1 MRGPR
6 DRRKPLQSEAAMRSG
21 LGGTGRTRGAN
32 SDRATGSS
40 FMAGRELDRWF
51 DVAVR
56 PDHGFARAG
65 TIRTTRATGAHSL
78 RPHHKWKWPVQTF
91 RPRSG
96 TSATTTPRH
105 RHPRD
110 ETSASPRSAGACV
123 AAAGAWSGTAA
134 SRCFFVHHAGAR
146 GSPAFAGRG
155 APTGTAGA
163 GRDPAAAGAVRPSH
177 AHGRRVSA
185 HSGGLAAQRRPPRP
199 TSSCGSRQAGG
210 RRVATA
216 GPVSEWKFS
225 CVGVQLIT
233 NSRW

>member
-1 MRGPR
+1 MQSPSTCARPSAAPRLVRRLLVARRRSPRTPRCKACVTGKASPIRGRYEIRPRR
-6 DRRKPLQSEAAMRSG
+6 DRTHARRQFRPSN
-21 LGGTGRTRGAN
+21 LGVVFCLAGSSTGSIAVRIDQPT
-32 SDRATGSS
+32 TGSS
-40 FMAGRELDRWF
+40 A
-51 DVAVR
+51 A
-56 PDHGFARAG
+56 
-65 TIRTTRATGAHSL
+65 L

-96 TSATTTPRH
+96 TRATTAPRH

-163 GRDPAAAGAVRPSH
+163 GRDPAAAGGQRHGAHDWGAQAPHGAATSH
-177 AHGRRVSA
+177 AHGGPR
-185 HSGGLAAQRRPPRP
+185 QRP
-199 TSSCGSRQAGG
+199 
-210 RRVATA
+210 
-216 GPVSEWKFS
+216 
-225 CVGVQLIT
+225 
-233 NSRW
+233 

>member
-1 MRGPR
+1 MTGKASPIRGRYEIRPRR
-6 DRRKPLQSEAAMRSG
+6 DRTHARRQFRPSN
-21 LGGTGRTRGAN
+21 LGVVFCLAGSSTGSIAVRIDQPT
-32 SDRATGSS
+32 TGSS
-40 FMAGRELDRWF
+40 A
-51 DVAVR
+51 A
-56 PDHGFARAG
+56 
-65 TIRTTRATGAHSL
+65 L

-96 TSATTTPRH
+96 TEQPPH
-105 RHPRD
+105 R
-110 ETSASPRSAGACV
+110 ASPSARCETKRVRVRRRDRPSEPVWLPLAPGRLQRG
-123 AAAGAWSGTAA
+123 AAAG
-134 SRCFFVHHAGAR
+134 RCFFVHHACAR

-185 HSGGLAAQRRPPRP
+185 RSGGLAAQRRPPRP